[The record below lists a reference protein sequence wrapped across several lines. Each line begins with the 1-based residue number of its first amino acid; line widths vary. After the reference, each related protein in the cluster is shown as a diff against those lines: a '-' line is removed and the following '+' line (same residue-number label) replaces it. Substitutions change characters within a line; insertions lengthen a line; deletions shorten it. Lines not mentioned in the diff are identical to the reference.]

1 MNNQNYKCEVC
12 NKYYSS
18 YQSLFNHN
26 KKFHTKTEVNY
37 NCRYCHNKY
46 KHQSN
51 RSRHEKT
58 CILNPKLINN
68 QDNNINKE
76 NKELKKII
84 SNLQSVIDNNNI
96 NINNNC
102 NNTTNN
108 TTNNNT
114 TNNTTNNTLNN
125 INNVYVRYD
134 NISYDKILT
143 KNEIFNILD
152 KKFMALEES
161 IKKIH
166 FNPDKEEYQ
175 NIHITNL
182 EGKYA
187 FVYDG
192 GDRLVAIDKDTMLDG
207 LIDNHICEIDKYKD
221 KLKDKK
227 TVDKLEELVTSIID
241 NKPFIYGDKRYNNYT
256 DFKKEG
262 INLII
267 YNKTDKD
274 KFTKLHSKERKMK
287 LIEKE
292 TLS

>member
-1 MNNQNYKCEVC
+1 MINNKIYIC
-12 NKYYSS
+12 NICDKIYAS
-18 YQSLFNHN
+18 YNSLYNHN
-26 KKFHTKTEVNY
+26 KKFHTINVESKLK
-37 NCRYCHNKY
+37 CKYCNKIY
-46 KHQSN
+46 KHSSSK
-51 RSRHEKT
+51 SRHESKCKNDVKQDT
-58 CILNPKLINN
+58 IIEENIELKNEINN
-68 QDNNINKE
+68 
-76 NKELKKII
+76 LKK
-84 SNLQSVIDNNNI
+84 NIDMLKNNI
-96 NINNNC
+96 NINNNF
-102 NNTTNN
+102 NNT
-108 TTNNNT
+108 NT

-166 FNPDKEEYQ
+166 FNPDKEEYH

-187 FVYDG
+187 FVYQG
-192 GDRLVAIDKDTMLDG
+192 GDRLVAVDKDKMLDE

-221 KLKDKK
+221 ELKDKK
-227 TVDKLEELVTSIID
+227 TIDKLDDLVTSIID
-241 NKPFIYGDKRYNNYT
+241 DRPFIYGDKKYNNYT

-274 KFTKLHSKERKMK
+274 KFTKLTKMK
-287 LIEKE
+287 LIENK
-292 TLS
+292 T